1 MIVFK
6 KSIEC
11 LNHQK
16 FVLKEAVS
24 ILSRELENENK
35 NKNVLTSIETASG
48 GAAETSS
55 TLLGISV
62 NFAKFVSGT
71 SKFRP
76 FSAAAWQDEALWSV
90 QFNPFAAVACRCP
103 VSV

>member
-24 ILSRELENENK
+24 FLSRELENENK

-55 TLLGISV
+55 TLLGI
-62 NFAKFVSGT
+62 NFAKFGSGT